1 MEPLMTI
8 KEAAELLKMHPTTV
22 YRLARRG
29 QVPAIRIGISWRFIK
44 EDLLAWLQE
53 KLKGD

>member
-1 MEPLMTI
+1 MTI